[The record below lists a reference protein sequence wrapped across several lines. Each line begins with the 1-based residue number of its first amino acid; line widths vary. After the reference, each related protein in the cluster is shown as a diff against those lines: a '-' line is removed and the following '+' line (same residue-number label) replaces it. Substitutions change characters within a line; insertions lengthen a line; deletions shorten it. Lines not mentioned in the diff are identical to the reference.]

1 MKTKPFTNMFGREVQ
16 VTRNEYAKRWQDKLF
31 DLGNLFMGSEHEQ
44 EFISMLHHT
53 YELASKKWE
62 AP

>member
-1 MKTKPFTNMFGREVQ
+1 MFGREVQ

-62 AP
+62 AQ

>member
-31 DLGNLFMGSEHEQ
+31 DLGNLFMGSEHEE
-44 EFISMLHHT
+44 EFLSMLHHT
-53 YELASKKWE
+53 YELACDKWE
-62 AP
+62 AQ

>member
-1 MKTKPFTNMFGREVQ
+1 MKTKPFTNMFGREIQ

-62 AP
+62 DQ

>member
-1 MKTKPFTNMFGREVQ
+1 MKTKPFTNMFGREIQ
-16 VTRNEYAKRWQDKLF
+16 MTRNEYAKRWQDKLF

-62 AP
+62 AQ